1 MPLPKLRLQ
10 RTQWMIAL
18 TAVTV
23 MVASTVSVLTLRKWE
38 QDSTRTLLTVLK
50 MHHTSNHFD
59 IFYSQSIIEGQLSP
73 EVKRQFDQEVQESH
87 TLIGQLHSS
96 KLPADFANK
105 LENRFKTYLK
115 VEVQRFGYLAA
126 GKLQRAKDW
135 DKKQVQPQNKALHEL
150 LNEGLQYAE
159 QLTQNTYFQT
169 DIGSGVIIIAG
180 AVAIAMLVRR
190 SASAQHKMQIALA
203 EQTLLQESKAALQQ
217 ERELLESRVESRT
230 QALHNKNK
238 SLAQAIKSLKIA
250 QHELVQSEKMSALGR
265 LIAGVAHEVNT
276 PLGAIN
282 ASAHNTSIALQEVLL
297 DLPIFCEML
306 SEAEQRTFYD
316 VLNEALKAK
325 PFLTSSERRPL
336 RKSLSQLLQQHQ
348 IANARSMAER
358 LLDIGLYEGVE
369 KYITFLQTE
378 NVDWSLKLLYNL
390 TRLQTNSR
398 NIQTAVDR
406 ASKTVFALKSY
417 ARFDH
422 SGEKRCVVLTE
433 GIETVL
439 ELYHNQL
446 KRGIQLQRDYHFTTP
461 IWCYPDELIQV
472 WTNLIHNA
480 IQAMSEQGTLTIQVI
495 QEQQQALVRIIDTG
509 SGIAPEISEQIF
521 QPFFTT
527 KSVGEGSGLGLSIC
541 KQIMDKHAGDIQV
554 QSQPGETIFSVWLPL
569 EETDETLLEF
579 QPVLDLRQDSD
590 RLTTVG
596 MG

>member
-10 RTQWMIAL
+10 RTQWIIAL
-18 TAVTV
+18 TAVIV
-23 MVASTVSVLTLRKWE
+23 MVTSTVSVLTLRKWE

-50 MHHTSNHFD
+50 MHHVLGHFD
-59 IFYSQSIIEGQLSP
+59 SFDSQSIVEGQVSI
-73 EVKRQFDQEVQESH
+73 EVKHRLDREVQESH
-87 TLIGQLHSS
+87 KLVEHLKSS
-96 KLPADFANK
+96 KLPVDFLNK
-105 LENRFKTYLK
+105 VENRFKTYSQ
-115 VEVQRFGYLAA
+115 VEVQKFKYLTA
-126 GKLQRAKDW
+126 GNLQQAKIW
-135 DKKQVQPQNKALHEL
+135 DKTQVQPQKKALHEL

-159 QLTQNTYFQT
+159 QSTQRTYFQT
-169 DIGSGVIIIAG
+169 DVGSGLIIIAG
-180 AVAIAMLVRR
+180 AIALGMLARR
-190 SASAQHKMQIALA
+190 SVSAQHKMQIALA
-203 EQTLLQESKAALQQ
+203 EQTLLQESKAALQR
-217 ERELLESRVESRT
+217 ERELLESRVEART

-238 SLAQAIKSLKIA
+238 SLAQAIQKLKIA

-306 SEAEQRTFYD
+306 SETEQHTFYE
-316 VLNEALKAK
+316 VLHEALKAK

-336 RKSLSQLLQQHQ
+336 RKSLTQQLQQHQ
-348 IANARSMAER
+348 IANARGMAER

-369 KYITFLQTE
+369 KYIAFLQTE
-378 NVDWSLKLLYNL
+378 NVDWSLQLLYNL

-422 SGEKRCVVLTE
+422 SGQKRCVVLTE

-446 KRGIQLQRDYHFTTP
+446 KRGIQLQREYHFTVP
-461 IWCYPDELIQV
+461 VWCYPDELIQV

-480 IQAMSEQGTLTIQVI
+480 IQAMSEQGTLTIQVV
-495 QEQQQALVRIIDTG
+495 QEQQKALVRIVDTG

-569 EETDETLLEF
+569 EETDQTLLDSQF
-579 QPVLDLRQDSD
+579 TLDPGQESD
-590 RLTTVG
+590 RLTTVV